1 MKNVKKLV
9 SVLLCIAM
17 IFSLTVVSFAVDQ
30 TTIEQAISDGK
41 FIEFLIM
48 LFSNVNWE
56 SIITILV
63 QTVRTFLNIFGVSI

>member
-9 SVLLCIAM
+9 SVLLCVVM
-17 IFSLTVVSFAVDQ
+17 VFSLSVVSFAVDQ

-41 FIEFLIM
+41 FIEFIIM

-56 SIITILV
+56 SIIKILV
-63 QTVRTFLNIFGVSI
+63 QTVRTVFNLFGITI

>member
-9 SVLLCIAM
+9 SVLLCVAM
-17 IFSLTVVSFAVDQ
+17 IFSLTVISFAGDQ
-30 TTIEQAISDGK
+30 TTIEQAISDGNL
-41 FIEFLIM
+41 IEFIIM